1 MKKKLPAFL
10 LMLAVPL
17 SIVAY
22 VKTAAASGSEF
33 LGVIAAMGLYI
44 LVFFLL
50 ALFFNSRNGD
60 GEDGPAVSAFD
71 ELEETR
77 KLAAQLGKVA
87 DEAEEQK
94 KKEAAQK
101 K

>member
-22 VKTAAASGSEF
+22 VKVAAISGSEF
-33 LGVIAAMGLYI
+33 LGVVAAMALYI

-50 ALFFNSRNGD
+50 AVFFNSRS
-60 GEDGPAVSAFD
+60 GEDQGPAVSAFD

-87 DEAEEQK
+87 DEA
-94 KKEAAQK
+94 AAQK
-101 K
+101 KSEESSKK

>member
-22 VKTAAASGSEF
+22 VKVAALSGSEL
-33 LGVIAAMGLYI
+33 LGVLAAMGLYI

-50 ALFFNSRNGD
+50 AVFFNSRS
-60 GEDGPAVSAFD
+60 GEDQGPAVSAFD

-87 DEAEEQK
+87 DEA
-94 KKEAAQK
+94 AAQK
-101 K
+101 KSEESSKK

>member
-1 MKKKLPAFL
+1 
-10 LMLAVPL
+10 MLAVPL

-22 VKTAAASGSEF
+22 VKTAAISGSEL
-33 LGVIAAMGLYI
+33 LGVVAAMGLYI

-50 ALFFNSRNGD
+50 AMFFNSRSDAEGQ
-60 GEDGPAVSAFD
+60 GPAVSAFD

-87 DEAEEQK
+87 DEAEKQK
-94 KKEAAQK
+94 KTETSQK

>member
-22 VKTAAASGSEF
+22 VKVAAISGSEF
-33 LGVIAAMGLYI
+33 LGVVAAMALYI

-50 ALFFNSRNGD
+50 AMFFNSRSEEGSD
-60 GEDGPAVSAFD
+60 VPAVSAFD
-71 ELEETR
+71 EIEETR

-87 DEAEEQK
+87 DEEK
-94 KKEAAQK
+94 KN
-101 K
+101 

>member
-22 VKTAAASGSEF
+22 VKTAAASGSEL
-33 LGVIAAMGLYI
+33 LGVLAAMGLYI

-50 ALFFNSRNGD
+50 AMFFNSRSEAGD
-60 GEDGPAVSAFD
+60 QPAVSAFD

-87 DEAEEQK
+87 DEA
-94 KKEAAQK
+94 AAQK
-101 K
+101 KSENSSKK

>member
-1 MKKKLPAFL
+1 
-10 LMLAVPL
+10 MLAVPL

-22 VKTAAASGSEF
+22 VKVAAWSGSEL
-33 LGVIAAMGLYI
+33 LGVLAAMGLYI

-50 ALFFNSRNGD
+50 AMFFNSRSGEGD
-60 GEDGPAVSAFD
+60 QPAVSAFD

-87 DEAEEQK
+87 DEA
-94 KKEAAQK
+94 AAQK
-101 K
+101 KSEESSKK